1 MNAVTS
7 SARIDAKELSVP
19 LSDMPRESDN
29 FHWRK
34 RVHLR
39 DGPSSESSVTMDK
52 PYVCLMECFNLSKHA
67 DTSALSSDI
76 FWISASLIEN
86 LFSHMLGG
94 MFCALDR
101 KGRVTSL
108 DVEDTLLFTPRR
120 LITLPLQT
128 AFKLWLS
135 CMVMMSGVK
144 EMGMGYCCLYNDLPV
159 LTASALRSQNSTQAT
174 RT

>member
-1 MNAVTS
+1 MCCRCKPV
-7 SARIDAKELSVP
+7 
-19 LSDMPRESDN
+19 SD
-29 FHWRK
+29 
-34 RVHLR
+34 
-39 DGPSSESSVTMDK
+39 
-52 PYVCLMECFNLSKHA
+52 
-67 DTSALSSDI
+67 DI
-76 FWISASLIEN
+76 TEDEK
-86 LFSHMLGG
+86 LFLP
-94 MFCALDR
+94 LDR

-108 DVEDTLLFTPRR
+108 DVEDTLLFTVDVHWSVTIITRRSMNLPPRR

-128 AFKLWLS
+128 VFKLWLS